1 MFWKLSEFEPECAL
15 GWLFIKGNNP
25 WGVLFDFTLSCQM
38 EWRPDGRFVFQV
50 LIFLTCSAETPGL
63 LFHSAVPLTLDFLVV
78 FSNYFVLL
86 IWWNELPCSA
96 FRQRGFVSEMCVHS
110 FTCSSVQCLIY
121 LCPSYNMV
129 VDFHIVGIHYLFG
142 EESNLP
148 GLRIIQV
155 F

>member
-25 WGVLFDFTLSCQM
+25 WGVLFDFTQLSN
-38 EWRPDGRFVFQV
+38 GVKARFVFQV
-50 LIFLTCSAETPGL
+50 SIFLTCSAETPGL

-78 FSNYFVLL
+78 FSSYFVLL
-86 IWWNELPCSA
+86 IWWNGLPCSA
-96 FRQRGFVSEMCVHS
+96 FGQRGFVSEMRTHS
-110 FTCSSVQCLIY
+110 FPCSSVQCLIY
-121 LCPSYNMV
+121 LCPSYNVV
-129 VDFHIVGIHYLFG
+129 VDFHIVGIHYLLG